1 MFFPY
6 ISCSERHVLYPRVY
20 ITCKIKKMCGKM
32 KMKESPLLRAAPCR
46 KNTNITGEHVLSG
59 FLDITAASRLVG
71 AADYTKHIRTC
82 YLYTTHWALE
92 LHTGRPPYFCIP
104 KINKTLPEPHARL
117 SFA

>member
-1 MFFPY
+1 MFYTP
-6 ISCSERHVLYPRVY
+6 VY
-20 ITCKIKKMCGKM
+20 TLLKIKKCVGYE
-32 KMKESPLLRAAPCR
+32 KETTAEGISTPRAEKILTR
-46 KNTNITGEHVLSG
+46 ESVLSG

-104 KINKTLPEPHARL
+104 IKIKKTLPEPHARL
-117 SFA
+117 SNSHKSVS